1 VFLKRR
7 DYLEWLLAR
16 CSASNPAVGYEMSPR
31 PWAGDQ
37 WRGMVSHTASMLH
50 MPTMRRLGVTW
61 NMDHAYK
68 LADWEGKDA
77 NGWPDTETGMNLVL
91 RNAGVRPEIIGPER
105 NYELYEDAN
114 LVHVRSYPG
123 TKVYSPRDAY
133 HARAAGWMRTALAQA
148 RARVRGWS
156 AAPAPPP

>member
-123 TKVYSPRDAY
+123 TKIYGNAAAY
-133 HARAAGWMRTALAQA
+133 HRQAVSWMTGVLAQA
-148 RARVRGWS
+148 RDRVRAWS
-156 AAPAPPP
+156 QEARTR